1 MTLGKLIFFYY
12 FLFFFFTKYN
22 RKIKHLFFLKCLID
36 VNVKIIVWND
46 SDEKVE
52 TLLKINKIC
61 LITKKK
67 IKKQIKYLI

>member
-1 MTLGKLIFFYY
+1 MKLFGGKNML
-12 FLFFFFTKYN
+12 
-22 RKIKHLFFLKCLID
+22 IKHLFFLKCLID

-61 LITKKK
+61 LITPKKK
-67 IKKQIKYLI
+67 KTD